1 MLCGLNCPLAI
12 ADLDLGPTRQHMEF
26 LLHIL
31 AGAAV
36 GFAIGLTGVGGGSLM
51 TPLLLV
57 FGYPAPVAIGT
68 DLLYAAI
75 TKAGGAVSHHR
86 RTNVDWSIVATLAA
100 GSIPV
105 SILLH
110 LFFLDSSFQDSPRFE
125 ALLTQS
131 LGAML
136 IITALILIFREK
148 LRKNAVE
155 QRPELIMRTLHN
167 NRQIM
172 TWLMGLLLGVCVT
185 LSSVGAGAFGAA
197 ILLTIYANTPA
208 ARIIG
213 TDIAHAV
220 PLTFIAGLGY
230 LFAGYVDMRLL
241 LSLLIGSLPAI
252 ALGSRISSQVPERFL
267 QRLLTCILLGLGG
280 YYSLS

>member
-1 MLCGLNCPLAI
+1 
-12 ADLDLGPTRQHMEF
+12 MEF

-31 AGAAV
+31 AGATV

-75 TKAGGAVSHHR
+75 TKAGGAITHHR
-86 RTNVDWSIVATLAA
+86 QGNVNWKIVFLLAA

-110 LFFLDSSFQDSPRFE
+110 AFFLDANFQESPEFE
-125 ALLTQS
+125 SLLTFS
-131 LGAML
+131 LGIML
-136 IITALILIFREK
+136 IVTAIILIFRDK
-148 LRKNAVE
+148 MRQNAIE
-155 QRPELIMRTLHN
+155 ERPEFFMLSIHRH
-167 NRQIM
+167 RSAV
-172 TWLMGLLLGVCVT
+172 TWIMGLLLGICVT

-197 ILLTIYANTPA
+197 ILLTIYTQISAVKV
-208 ARIIG
+208 IG

-220 PLTFIAGLGY
+220 PLTFIAGMGY
-230 LFAGYVDMRLL
+230 LFSGFVDMVLL
-241 LSLLIGSLPAI
+241 VSLLIGSLPAI
-252 ALGSRISSQVPERFL
+252 HIGSKLSSRVPDKLL
-267 QRLLTCILLGLGG
+267 QRILTVVLLGLGG
-280 YYSLS
+280 YYSLAS

>member
-1 MLCGLNCPLAI
+1 
-12 ADLDLGPTRQHMEF
+12 MEL

-31 AGAAV
+31 AGATV

-57 FGYPAPVAIGT
+57 FGYSPPVAIGT

-75 TKAGGAVSHHR
+75 TKAGGALSHHR
-86 RTNVDWSIVATLAA
+86 RQNVSWPIVAWLAA

-110 LFFLDSSFQDSPRFE
+110 WLLLDSHFQETDEFE
-125 ALLTQS
+125 AVLTKS
-131 LGAML
+131 LGIML
-136 IITALILIFREK
+136 VVTATILIFREK
-148 LRKNAVE
+148 LRKNAIE
-155 QRPELIMRTLHN
+155 EKPRALMRAIHHN
-167 NRQIM
+167 RRLV
-172 TWLMGLLLGVCVT
+172 TWLMGLLLGTGVT
-185 LSSVGAGAFGAA
+185 LSSVGAGAFGSA
-197 ILLTIYANTPA
+197 ILLIIYSTTPA

-230 LFAGYVDMRLL
+230 LFAGFVDLTLL
-241 LSLLIGSLPAI
+241 VSLLIGSLPAI
-252 ALGSRISSQVPERFL
+252 SLGSRISNQVPERLL
-267 QRLLTCILLGLGG
+267 QRLLTLILLSLGL
-280 YYSLS
+280 YYGLS